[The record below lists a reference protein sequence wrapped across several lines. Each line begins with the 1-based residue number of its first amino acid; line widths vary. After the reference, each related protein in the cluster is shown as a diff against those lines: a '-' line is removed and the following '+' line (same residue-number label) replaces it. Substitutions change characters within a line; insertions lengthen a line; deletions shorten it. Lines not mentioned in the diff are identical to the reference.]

1 MGSEGIWNIS
11 IWKTGI
17 CRTSENEIGTAPS
30 LAYVDRNAGI
40 SQQKG
45 QQYVLTSTKHVNTM
59 TKNSTCINP
68 KQISLVTRRANL
80 RDNQKQQENVLLQT

>member
-45 QQYVLTSTKHVNTM
+45 QPNVFNNYKTCQYNDEELDMH
-59 TKNSTCINP
+59 
-68 KQISLVTRRANL
+68 
-80 RDNQKQQENVLLQT
+80 